1 MARRTGSVT
10 SITTAQ
16 PGLSD
21 DLAMRTRRYLV
32 TMGIRTVCFVAAI
45 AVDHWTRWVF
55 AVLAVFLPYLGVV
68 GANAG
73 REKGTFPALEP
84 AHPSVAAL
92 PSASSVRSSRTTP

>member
-1 MARRTGSVT
+1 
-10 SITTAQ
+10 
-16 PGLSD
+16 
-21 DLAMRTRRYLV
+21 
-32 TMGIRTVCFVAAI
+32 
-45 AVDHWTRWVF
+45 
-55 AVLAVFLPYLGVV
+55 VV